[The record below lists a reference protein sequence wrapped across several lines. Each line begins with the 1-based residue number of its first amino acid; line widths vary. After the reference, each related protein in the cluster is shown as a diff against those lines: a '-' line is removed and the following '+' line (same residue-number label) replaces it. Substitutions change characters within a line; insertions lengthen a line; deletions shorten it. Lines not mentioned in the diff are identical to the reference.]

1 MARPRA
7 RRLAAGPLEPW
18 LLGQAVLAV
27 AAVRLGLSVL
37 SFGTFRRVFRVQ
49 PPRAPRGDMRPA
61 DSTDE
66 TTRAVVRAVT
76 RAGRM
81 VPRSTCL
88 VQAVAARTLLTRRQ
102 QPAEL
107 RIGVARSDAGRL
119 EAHAWLERDGRVI
132 LGGPTTDRF
141 APLPALDGGHP

>member
-7 RRLAAGPLEPW
+7 RRLSAGPLEPW
-18 LLGQAVLAV
+18 LLGQAVLAM
-27 AAVRLGLSVL
+27 AAARLGLSVL
-37 SFGTFRRVFRVQ
+37 SFGTFRRVFEIGPPQGPRRDAT
-49 PPRAPRGDMRPA
+49 PADATDATPRA
-61 DSTDE
+61 
-66 TTRAVVRAVT
+66 VIRAVT
-76 RAGRM
+76 RAGRI

-132 LGGPTTDRF
+132 LGGPTTERF
-141 APLPALDGGHP
+141 APLPALEGRSP